1 MKSKLMNRWT
11 AFDVVN
17 IILMLGVCI
26 VTIYPFVYLLSMSFC
41 AIDGHVTVTNLI
53 PTKISNESYVKVF
66 TNKWIYTGFS
76 NTFLRTG
83 LGTLLT
89 LIMTI
94 LCAYPLSK
102 PYFPDR
108 NKWTAFIVF
117 TMYFSAGTIP
127 IYLVVNQYKLMDTI
141 WALLLPGLINTYN
154 MIIMRNFFMS
164 IPASLEE
171 SARIDGANDFVILI
185 KIILPVS
192 KAIIATVVLWTAV
205 HHWNAWFDS
214 MIYMREF
221 GNQVLQVVLR
231 KIVIEGSSQAM
242 DFAVADDS
250 EMQVTAETVK
260 AATIMVA
267 TIPIICFYPF
277 LQKYFVK
284 GVMVGSIKG

>member
-1 MKSKLMNRWT
+1 
-11 AFDVVN
+11 
-17 IILMLGVCI
+17 
-26 VTIYPFVYLLSMSFC
+26 
-41 AIDGHVTVTNLI
+41 
-53 PTKISNESYVKVF
+53 
-66 TNKWIYTGFS
+66 
-76 NTFLRTG
+76 
-83 LGTLLT
+83 
-89 LIMTI
+89 
-94 LCAYPLSK
+94 
-102 PYFPDR
+102 
-108 NKWTAFIVF
+108 
-117 TMYFSAGTIP
+117 
-127 IYLVVNQYKLMDTI
+127 MDTI

-250 EMQVTAETVK
+250 ELQVTAETVK